1 MSPHPHPTQ
10 THVPSAPP
18 PLQNVSATFYCYDSK
33 LPLLQLD
40 PERLLKQV
48 ALWVLVLTFLIEATR
63 QQ

>member
-1 MSPHPHPTQ
+1 MSLHPHPTQ

-18 PLQNVSATFYCYDSK
+18 ALQNVSATFYCYDSNR
-33 LPLLQLD
+33 PLLQLD

-48 ALWVLVLTFLIEATR
+48 TLWVLVLTFLIEATR